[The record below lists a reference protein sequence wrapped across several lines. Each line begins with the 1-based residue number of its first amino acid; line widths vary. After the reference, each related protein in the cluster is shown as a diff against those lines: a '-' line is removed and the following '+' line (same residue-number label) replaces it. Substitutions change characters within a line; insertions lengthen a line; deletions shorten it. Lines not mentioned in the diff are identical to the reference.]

1 MKKLITCLFI
11 LLAGLELSA
20 QAHDLDSLKQKLQV
34 TKDSL
39 KGPIYVE
46 IANQYLLK
54 NDTISS
60 RRFRYYNQLEAL
72 NYTMLALHNF
82 SNISDTLGL
91 RTCYNNLAKIYRQQY
106 RYIQAKWFILQSNAI
121 SRQKKDVPNIITSL
135 IELSAIKADM
145 KDYKWAM
152 RDLNE
157 ALTLSVKNKDPQKES
172 AVQVGYAGLFRQM
185 KDFDKA
191 ALAIKRHEEIDDSI
205 HQAEIDRLARV
216 NTQDSL
222 RIKKQDSIIVKKKV
236 LASSKKAPT
245 SSKKKPSKTGSVKR
259 IASL

>member
-222 RIKKQDSIIVKKKV
+222 RIKKQDSTMVKKKV
-236 LASSKKAPT
+236 LASSKKTPI
-245 SSKKKPSKTGSVKR
+245 SGKKKPSKTGSVKR